1 MNELIAATITAFV
14 LSMCYS
20 VYATLWQQARQSFEA
35 WAAERHFDTASV
47 VSVSIASV
55 LFVWGLWAWF
65 FAPVVGR

>member
-1 MNELIAATITAFV
+1 MTDLSAAFLTAFV

-20 VYATLWQQARQSFEA
+20 VYATLWQQARHSFDA
-35 WAAERHFDTASV
+35 WATEQRFDMASL